1 MRRHLGP
8 GVTRL
13 EEVRAGENDKL
24 AELDPRSM
32 ASSPTAAADGLA
44 SILGL
49 FDSSESVMEVTA
61 GLG

>member
-1 MRRHLGP
+1 M
-8 GVTRL
+8 TRL